1 MIVEVHGMM
10 THGTVEV
17 HGMMTHGTVKVHG
30 TIGMTM
36 IIVIAEQ
43 VIVVWGVLH

>member
-1 MIVEVHGMM
+1 MI
-10 THGTVEV
+10 VEV

-43 VIVVWGVLH
+43 VIVEGGVLH